1 MLWKKMFRDMM
12 ESKGA
17 YIACMV
23 IITMGLLL
31 FTALNLA
38 VENLK
43 SSRVDFYTNQNF
55 AHGFA
60 SLRSMPSNEIRR
72 LDGIEGI
79 AQIQGRLVRD
89 VQLLTEPGEDNIYL
103 RLVSYDTGHDHPI
116 NNMHLE
122 LGTDLQSGVSNI
134 WIDNKFFEAND
145 LFLEDRLPVIAGG
158 QIHELEI
165 IGVGRSPEF
174 IYATRTLADL
184 YPNPETFGI
193 AFVPVDVMK
202 NMFSE
207 ESAFNDL
214 VFTLHPGYEYAD
226 VEDVLESRLRRYGLL
241 SLIPRDDQM
250 SHMYLDMEITGVEG
264 MSTGMPVLFL
274 SISAMILYIVLK
286 RLVEQ
291 QRGQIG
297 IMKAVGY
304 TEKEIILHY
313 MSYAMTMGFFGGL
326 LGGLLGNALSFPF
339 MMIFEEFFNM
349 PNLQGRFS
357 LLYTTLAV
365 LLSLSFAA
373 VAGFQGCKKVLSLEP
388 AEAMRPAAPIPGV
401 KVLLEKIHFF
411 WNMLTVQ
418 GMMAVRNMSRNKG
431 RSVFVFIGI
440 MFCFAIVS
448 LTWSMNELIQILLF
462 DQFEKVEVYDVKIT
476 MTSPTDQNTVIRE
489 VLRSSGVKAADP
501 MAEVPVKLRHR
512 WYTEDILLIAV
523 PADAQYYHILDQ
535 ESRRIPPPEQGILLS
550 ERLAMLLDARVG
562 TDLYLDNLL
571 VDTSR
576 DDKKV
581 EVMGIIPQYLGM
593 NAYMELSALQQLLE
607 IPGLTTAVLI
617 GTEPGGVQLLQ
628 EDYRQSDRIA
638 DIDEQQ
644 TRIDQ
649 LREMMD
655 LYGSMIYIYAFMGII
670 IGFSIIY
677 SSSIITL
684 SERSRELA
692 SMMVLGMTPAEVLE
706 VITFEQWFVG
716 IWGMI
721 AGIPLARVLITA
733 LSQSMSTD
741 MFVIPT
747 DISMQS
753 YFMGFVI
760 TSLSIWIAQRASAKK
775 IRSLSLVEVLKSS
788 E

>member
-1 MLWKKMFRDMM
+1 MLWKKMFRDMT

-31 FTALNLA
+31 FTALSLA

-55 AHGFA
+55 ADGFA
-60 SLRSMPSNEIRR
+60 SLRSMPTNEIRR
-72 LDGIEGI
+72 LEGIEGI
-79 AQIQGRLVRD
+79 SQIQGRLVRD
-89 VQLLTEPGEDNIYL
+89 VQLLTEADEDNIYL
-103 RLVSYDTGHDHPI
+103 RLVSYDTSHINPI
-116 NNMHLE
+116 NDLHLE
-122 LGTDLQSGVSNI
+122 QGTRLEPGGSNI

-145 LFLEDRLPVIAGG
+145 LSLEDQLPVIAGG
-158 QIHELEI
+158 RIHQMEI
-165 IGVGRSPEF
+165 VGVGRSPEF
-174 IYATRTLADL
+174 IYATRTIADL
-184 YPNPETFGI
+184 YPTPETFGI
-193 AFVPVDVMK
+193 AFVPLDVMK
-202 NMFSE
+202 NMFPG

-214 VFTLHPGYEYAD
+214 VFTLHAGYEFED
-226 VEDVLESRLRRYGLL
+226 VEDVLESRLRRYGLVNL
-241 SLIPRDDQM
+241 MGREDQM
-250 SHMYLDMEITGVEG
+250 SPMYLDMEIVGVEG
-264 MSTGMPVLFL
+264 MSTGMPILFL
-274 SISAMILYIVLK
+274 SIAAMILYIVLK

-297 IMKAVGY
+297 IMKAIGY
-304 TEKEIILHY
+304 TEKEIMLHY
-313 MSYAMTMGFFGGL
+313 MGYAMILGFSGGL

-357 LLYTTLAV
+357 LLYTVLAV

-373 VAGFQGCKKVLSLEP
+373 VAGFQGCKKVLTLEP
-388 AEAMRPAAPIPGV
+388 AEAMRPPAPIPGV
-401 KVLLEKIHFF
+401 KVVLERIRFF

-448 LTWSMNELIQILLF
+448 LTWSMNDLFQILLF

-476 MTSPTDQNTVIRE
+476 MNNPSEQNAVLRE
-489 VLRSSGVKAADP
+489 VLRSPGVRAADP
-501 MAEVPVKLRHR
+501 MAEVPIKLRHG
-512 WYTEDILLIAV
+512 WHTEDIQLIAV
-523 PADAQYYHILDQ
+523 PEDAQYYHIMDQ
-535 ESRRIPPPEQGILLS
+535 DNRRILPPEQGILLS
-550 ERLAMLLDARVG
+550 ERLAMLLNARVG
-562 TDLYLDNLL
+562 TVLYLENLL
-571 VDTSR
+571 VDTSE

-581 EVMGIIPQYLGM
+581 EVAGIIPQYLGM
-593 NAYMELSALQQLLE
+593 NAYMELGALQRLLE
-607 IPGLTTAVLI
+607 IPGLTTSLLV
-617 GTEPGGVQLLQ
+617 GTEPGGARLLQ

-655 LYGSMIYIYAFMGII
+655 LYGSMIYIYAFMGIV

-677 SSSIITL
+677 SSSIIAL

-706 VITFEQWFVG
+706 VITFEQWFIG
-716 IWGMI
+716 FWGMI
-721 AGIPLARVLITA
+721 AGIPLARILLTG
-733 LSQSMSTD
+733 LSESMSTD

-747 DISMQS
+747 DISVQS
-753 YFMGFVI
+753 YLMGFFI
-760 TSLSIWIAQRASAKK
+760 TSLSIWIAQRASSRK